1 MGEGLVQDV
10 AQDLGVGVAVE
21 VAGTTG
27 NGVGDHQV
35 AGRNALAASGHVADI
50 QVLRVPAQ
58 VESDAEHERGL
69 ERDELGGVVQGGL
82 GQEDA
87 QRLGG
92 ELVLEVYAGP
102 LLLLAPAGAAEA
114 AVPHGLTRVAA
125 LTQVDDA
132 AHGAGE
138 EARGLVLGAADD
150 KAGSGA

>member
-1 MGEGLVQDV
+1 MGEGP
-10 AQDLGVGVAVE
+10 AQDAAQGLGVGVAVE
-21 VAGTTG
+21 VAGAAG

-35 AGRNALAASGHVADI
+35 AGGHALAASGHVADI

-138 EARGLVLGAADD
+138 EARGLVLGTADD